1 MGGGEFFERVREGL
15 AAETTPGKGIQRLNS
30 HACIE
35 PVARRE
41 EVTVLEA
48 TVQKILAQQKALVQA
63 PILFFLLN
71 AAAKGLFGL
80 PKEDPSLCLILRPPP
95 SMANVFHF

>member
-1 MGGGEFFERVREGL
+1 MNACGWGL

-30 HACIE
+30 HAWIE

-71 AAAKGLFGL
+71 YAAKGRSAKRRSQSF
-80 PKEDPSLCLILRPPP
+80 
-95 SMANVFHF
+95 A